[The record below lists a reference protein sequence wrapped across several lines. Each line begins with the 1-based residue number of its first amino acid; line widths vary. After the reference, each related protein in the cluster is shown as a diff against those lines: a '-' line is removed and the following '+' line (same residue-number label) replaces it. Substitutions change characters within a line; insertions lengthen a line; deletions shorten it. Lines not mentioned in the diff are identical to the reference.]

1 MVRKCDFE
9 NFKSCASALSPYR
22 QPSAAGIRWFCHAGH
37 NFANVSDGHKQPLRA
52 HPVPF
57 LILLASFGQWL
68 NLSVMP
74 LRMRECSRF
83 LLITLPLAC
92 RKVDATIAIMK
103 TITAL
108 LALCTLT
115 FAAIAEP
122 ALTIYN
128 QNFAV
133 VRDTVPLDLK
143 AGANP
148 VVYSGATAQVEPDS
162 VILRDPAGKHS
173 LQILEQNY
181 RNDPVSQ
188 ELLLSLFEG
197 KTIDFQ
203 NIRTKDNTQITELI
217 PGKIVR
223 SGFVPGGGN
232 TQPIIEVNGKLQ
244 FSLPGEP
251 LFPDLGSDT
260 ILKPAF
266 NWLLQSDK
274 AGSFDAEVGYVT
286 EGFDWSASYNL
297 VSPEKGDLCDLVG
310 WITMNNN
317 SGKAFENAKIKLMA
331 GDVNKIQPP
340 GGMGGAMFSR
350 RAMPMAMLAMDS
362 AAPVSEKAFDEFHLY
377 SIARPTT
384 LHDHETKQV
393 EFVHAEKMF
402 APTIYVYDGTQGYQ
416 FYGLN
421 YDRGYGQSDNKK
433 IIVQREFKNAETN
446 QLGIALPAGKLRFYR
461 RDDDGQ
467 LQFVGENTI
476 DHTPRNETVRI
487 TTGNSFDLVGERKQT
502 DFHVDTA
509 EKWMDETFEIKLRN
523 RKKTDAVEIR
533 VVEHLYRWSNW
544 SITAKS
550 DEFTKK
556 DSQTIEFRI
565 PVKPDEE
572 KTVTYTVHYSW

>member
-1 MVRKCDFE
+1 
-9 NFKSCASALSPYR
+9 
-22 QPSAAGIRWFCHAGH
+22 
-37 NFANVSDGHKQPLRA
+37 
-52 HPVPF
+52 
-57 LILLASFGQWL
+57 
-68 NLSVMP
+68 
-74 LRMRECSRF
+74 
-83 LLITLPLAC
+83 
-92 RKVDATIAIMK
+92 MK
-103 TITAL
+103 TLVAL
-108 LALCTLT
+108 LLVAVS
-115 FAAIAEP
+115 ASAEP

-143 AGANP
+143 SGANAMI
-148 VVYSGATAQVEPDS
+148 YSGATAQVEPDS

-197 KTIDFQ
+197 KTIDFE
-203 NIRTKDNTQITELI
+203 NVRTKDSTQITELI
-217 PGKIVR
+217 PGKVVR

-244 FSLPGEP
+244 FTLPGEP

-274 AGSFDAEVGYVT
+274 PGSFDAEVGYVT
-286 EGFDWSASYNL
+286 GGFDWSASYNL
-297 VSPEKGDLCDLVG
+297 VSPEKGDYCDLVG

-317 SGKAFENAKIKLMA
+317 SGKTFDNAKIKLLA

-340 GGMGGAMFSR
+340 HVTAIGGMRMFK
-350 RAMPMAMLAMDS
+350 AAMAMD
-362 AAPVSEKAFDEFHLY
+362 AAEAPAVSEKAFDEFHLY

-393 EFVHAEKMF
+393 EFVHAEKMY
-402 APTIYVYDGTQGYQ
+402 APTIYVYDGATGYQ

-421 YDRGYGQSDNKK
+421 YDQGYGQSDNKK

-476 DHTPRNETVRI
+476 DHTPRNETVRV

-502 DFHVDTA
+502 NFRVDTS

-544 SITAKS
+544 DITAKS
-550 DEFTKK
+550 DDFVKK

>member
-1 MVRKCDFE
+1 MKT
-9 NFKSCASALSPYR
+9 
-22 QPSAAGIRWFCHAGH
+22 
-37 NFANVSDGHKQPLRA
+37 FA
-52 HPVPF
+52 
-57 LILLASFGQWL
+57 L
-68 NLSVMP
+68 NL
-74 LRMRECSRF
+74 
-83 LLITLPLAC
+83 LLTVAL
-92 RKVDATIAIMK
+92 
-103 TITAL
+103 TAG
-108 LALCTLT
+108 
-115 FAAIAEP
+115 AEP

-133 VRDTVPLDLK
+133 VRDSVPLDLK
-143 AGANP
+143 AGPNA
-148 VVYSGATAQVEPDS
+148 VRYAGATAQVEPDS

-203 NIRTKDNTQITELI
+203 NERMKDNTTVRELI
-217 PGKIVR
+217 SGKIVR
-223 SGFVPGGGN
+223 SGYVPGGGN
-232 TQPIIEVNGKLQ
+232 EQPIIEVGGKLQ
-244 FSLPGEP
+244 FSLPGQP

-274 AGSFDAEVGYVT
+274 PGAFDAEVGYIT
-286 EGFDWSASYNL
+286 GGFDWSASYNL
-297 VSPEKGDLCDLVG
+297 VSPEKGDLVDLVG
-310 WITMNNN
+310 WITMKNE
-317 SGKAFENAKIKLMA
+317 SGKTFENAKIKLLA

-340 GGMGGAMFSR
+340 VRTWTAARKVTMIAGAM
-350 RAMPMAMLAMDS
+350 MDENMAPA
-362 AAPVSEKAFDEFHLY
+362 VTEKAFDEFHLY

-384 LHDHETKQV
+384 LHDRETKQV
-393 EFVHAEKMF
+393 EFVHAEKMY
-402 APTIYVYDGTQGYQ
+402 APTIYVYDGAVGYR

-461 RDDDGQ
+461 RDADGQ

-476 DHTPRNETVRI
+476 DHTPRNETVRV

-502 DFHVDTA
+502 DFKVDTGD
-509 EKWMDETFEIKLRN
+509 KWMNETFEIKLRN

-533 VVEHLYRWSNW
+533 VVEHLYRWSSWN
-544 SITAKS
+544 ITAKS

-556 DSQTIEFRI
+556 DAQTIEFRI
-565 PVKPDEE
+565 PVQPDEE

>member
-1 MVRKCDFE
+1 
-9 NFKSCASALSPYR
+9 
-22 QPSAAGIRWFCHAGH
+22 
-37 NFANVSDGHKQPLRA
+37 
-52 HPVPF
+52 
-57 LILLASFGQWL
+57 
-68 NLSVMP
+68 
-74 LRMRECSRF
+74 
-83 LLITLPLAC
+83 
-92 RKVDATIAIMK
+92 MK
-103 TITAL
+103 TLVAL
-108 LALCTLT
+108 LLVAVS
-115 FAAIAEP
+115 ASAEP

-128 QNFAV
+128 QNLAV

-143 AGANP
+143 SGANAMI
-148 VVYSGATAQVEPDS
+148 YSGATAQVEPDS

-197 KTIDFQ
+197 KTIDFE
-203 NIRTKDNTQITELI
+203 NVRTKDSTQITELI

-274 AGSFDAEVGYVT
+274 PGSFDAEVGYVT
-286 EGFDWSASYNL
+286 GGFDWSASYNL
-297 VSPEKGDLCDLVG
+297 VSPEKGDYCDLVG

-317 SGKAFENAKIKLMA
+317 SGKTFDNAKIKLLA

-340 GGMGGAMFSR
+340 HVTAIGGMRMFK
-350 RAMPMAMLAMDS
+350 AAMAMD
-362 AAPVSEKAFDEFHLY
+362 AAEAPAVSEKAFDEFHLY

-393 EFVHAEKMF
+393 EFVHAEKMY
-402 APTIYVYDGTQGYQ
+402 APTIYVYDGATGYQ

-421 YDRGYGQSDNKK
+421 YDQGYGQSDNKK

-461 RDDDGQ
+461 RDSDGQ

-476 DHTPRNETVRI
+476 DHTPRNETVRV

-502 DFHVDTA
+502 NFRVDTS
-509 EKWMDETFEIKLRN
+509 EKWIDETFEIKLRN

-533 VVEHLYRWSNW
+533 AVEHLYRWSNW

-550 DEFTKK
+550 DDFVKK

>member
-1 MVRKCDFE
+1 
-9 NFKSCASALSPYR
+9 
-22 QPSAAGIRWFCHAGH
+22 
-37 NFANVSDGHKQPLRA
+37 
-52 HPVPF
+52 
-57 LILLASFGQWL
+57 
-68 NLSVMP
+68 
-74 LRMRECSRF
+74 
-83 LLITLPLAC
+83 
-92 RKVDATIAIMK
+92 MK
-103 TITAL
+103 TILLLTAL
-108 LALCTLT
+108 STLALT
-115 FAAIAEP
+115 ASAEP

-143 AGANP
+143 AGANA
-148 VVYSGATAQVEPDS
+148 VTYANATAQVEPDS

-197 KTIDFQ
+197 KTINFQ
-203 NIRTKDNTQITELI
+203 FQRMKDNTMVRDTI

-223 SGFVPGGGN
+223 SGYIPGGGN
-232 TQPIIEVNGKLQ
+232 TQPIIEVNGDLQ
-244 FSLPGEP
+244 FSLPGQP
-251 LFPDLGSDT
+251 LFPNLGDDT

-274 AGSFDAEVGYVT
+274 PGKFDAEVGYVT
-286 EGFDWSASYNL
+286 GGFDWSASYNL
-297 VSPEKGDLCDLVG
+297 VSPEKGDQCDLVG

-317 SGKAFENAKIKLMA
+317 SGKTFENAKIKLMA
-331 GDVNKIQPP
+331 GDVNKIQPEMNP
-340 GGMGGAMFSR
+340 MNRPMMMRMAGGGGGAGG
-350 RAMPMAMLAMDS
+350 P
-362 AAPVSEKAFDEFHLY
+362 PVTEKSFDEFHLY
-377 SIARPTT
+377 DIARPTT
-384 LHDHETKQV
+384 LHDRETKQV
-393 EFVHAEKMF
+393 EFIHAEKMY
-402 APTIYVYDGTQGYQ
+402 APTIYVYDGVENFR

-421 YDRGYGQSDNKK
+421 TDLNFGARSENKK
-433 IIVQREFKNAETN
+433 VIVQREFKNAETN
-446 QLGIALPAGKLRFYR
+446 QLGLALPAGKLRFYR
-461 RDDDGQ
+461 RDADGQ

-476 DHTPRNETVRI
+476 DHTPRNETVRV

-502 DFHVDTA
+502 NFKADLSGNSSTPGSFGSSSIDPATGLLYANSSVATNTPPPP
-509 EKWMDETFEIKLRN
+509 WIDETFEIKLRN

-550 DEFTKK
+550 DDFVKK

-572 KTVTYTVHYSW
+572 KIVTYTVHYSW